1 LFTVSGS
8 QTDAL
13 VSDYSSKDRPA
24 IGQEARWLVPAVEW
38 PARRIFASF
47 IAQPYR
53 NSEHLSTLLRELAN
67 TGIRLPEIGFGTWNY
82 RYGACLIDTAE
93 ELVRS
98 QRERERDRDSNGFD
112 KPPASWKR
120 SGFRLETPDGIDTV
134 PFEDRIRYHRR
145 GTLQMPFCSRGIAC
159 RESFT
164 EC

>member
-1 LFTVSGS
+1 MRICEPSLALFTVSGC

-38 PARRIFASF
+38 PAGRIFAPS

-67 TGIRLPEIGFGTWNY
+67 TGIRLPEIGFGTWNC

-93 ELVRS
+93 ELVQS
-98 QRERERDRDSNGFD
+98 QREHDRDSNGFD
-112 KPPASWKR
+112 KPPASWK
-120 SGFRLETPDGIDTV
+120 T
-134 PFEDRIRYHRR
+134 
-145 GTLQMPFCSRGIAC
+145 
-159 RESFT
+159 
-164 EC
+164 